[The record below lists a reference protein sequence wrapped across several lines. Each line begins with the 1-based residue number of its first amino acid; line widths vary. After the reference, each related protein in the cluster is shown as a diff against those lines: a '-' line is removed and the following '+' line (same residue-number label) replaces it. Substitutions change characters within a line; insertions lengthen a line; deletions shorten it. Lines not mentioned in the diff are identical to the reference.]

1 MPHARPRAHARALAR
16 ANPKCAARRCPAG
29 VCAARRCAA
38 RRGALAR
45 PRGVMA
51 SAETETERIKAEVTK
66 AFALFQAHESSPE
79 VDERE
84 VPTILAS
91 LGLNLTQE
99 MLRDFVNEVRGED
112 STTGLLS
119 FDRFAKAAT
128 RVLLEHRQGEA
139 ARDSEE
145 KLLRA
150 FKVRERAIQHA
161 HERVCLRMRTCG
173 ACSPGAFA
181 HSRLRGGPCL

>member
-1 MPHARPRAHARALAR
+1 M
-16 ANPKCAARRCPAG
+16 
-29 VCAARRCAA
+29 
-38 RRGALAR
+38 
-45 PRGVMA
+45 
-51 SAETETERIKAEVTK
+51 TETERIKAEVTK

-150 FKVRERAIQHA
+150 FK
-161 HERVCLRMRTCG
+161 
-173 ACSPGAFA
+173 AFDPEGKGYIEG
-181 HSRLRGGPCL
+181 SFLKNLLQTRGDAFRDDEADAMVAAAMDAESGRIYYEDFAELLANDGRRSLDGSA

>member
-1 MPHARPRAHARALAR
+1 
-16 ANPKCAARRCPAG
+16 
-29 VCAARRCAA
+29 
-38 RRGALAR
+38 
-45 PRGVMA
+45 MA
-51 SAETETERIKAEVTK
+51 SAETETEPMTETERIQAEVTK

-150 FKVRERAIQHA
+150 FKVRERASRHA